1 MLLLLLDA
9 DMAIK
14 MNNYFYCMGCCSGV
28 VRGVP
33 GLFLPSWVLR
43 VVHLLVAVFLG
54 TSLALVG
61 LYGSRFSSSVVLMW
75 LVSALSAFLTSAL
88 LLEPFVVSY
97 KPILSCSLD
106 KKKTERCKFLCYHV
120 SVDLYSGIIS
130 GCCGETG
137 GPRGGGPFGSGDRS
151 QKNRRGSRG

>member
-1 MLLLLLDA
+1 
-9 DMAIK
+9 MAIEI
-14 MNNYFYCMGCCSGV
+14 NNYYYCCSGV

-33 GLFLPSWVLR
+33 GLFLPSWILR

-61 LYGSRFSSSVVLMW
+61 LYGSRFSSSVFLMW

-88 LLEPFVVSY
+88 LLEPFAVSY
-97 KPILSCSLD
+97 KPILPCSLD
-106 KKKTERCKFLCYHV
+106 KKTERCSFLCYHV
-120 SVDLYSGIIS
+120 SVDLYSGTIS

-151 QKNRRGSRG
+151 QKNRRGSQG

>member
-1 MLLLLLDA
+1 MLLLLLLLLDA
-9 DMAIK
+9 DMAIQ

-88 LLEPFVVSY
+88 LLEPFAVSY
-97 KPILSCSLD
+97 KPILHCCLD
-106 KKKTERCKFLCYHV
+106 F
-120 SVDLYSGIIS
+120 
-130 GCCGETG
+130 
-137 GPRGGGPFGSGDRS
+137 FF
-151 QKNRRGSRG
+151 

>member
-1 MLLLLLDA
+1 MLLLLFFLLDA

-88 LLEPFVVSY
+88 LLEPFAVSY
-97 KPILSCSLD
+97 KPILHCCLD
-106 KKKTERCKFLCYHV
+106 F
-120 SVDLYSGIIS
+120 
-130 GCCGETG
+130 
-137 GPRGGGPFGSGDRS
+137 FF
-151 QKNRRGSRG
+151 